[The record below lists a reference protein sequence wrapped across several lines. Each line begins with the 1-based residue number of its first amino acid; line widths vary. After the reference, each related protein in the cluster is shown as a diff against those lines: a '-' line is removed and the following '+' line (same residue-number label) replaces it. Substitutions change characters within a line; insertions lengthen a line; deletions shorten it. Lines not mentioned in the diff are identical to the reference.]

1 MKQCQRHALARC
13 FLLLR
18 RHCLGRRRRLPLRL
32 RGLRCA
38 VARHFGAGCRCLLTA
53 QVGWSAGVYF
63 FSPSRW
69 HARED
74 KSTARWLQYSSQASE
89 VRDVCIYKYIYT
101 SRERCLYTL
110 LFTCGYACART
121 CVNVAT
127 RMHVELRVSIFGFW
141 VLASVV
147 RFTVFGF
154 RRSSVECRVSVFE
167 FRFSGFDIRC
177 SCMLQYLCICEYT
190 SICFPYVPSLS
201 LRCRFVRKWH

>member
-1 MKQCQRHALARC
+1 MKQCQRHAVARC

-63 FSPSRW
+63 YSPSRW

-89 VRDVCIYKYIYT
+89 VRDVYVYIYI
-101 SRERCLYTL
+101 ERCIYTL

-141 VLASVV
+141 VLAFVV

-167 FRFSGFDIRC
+167 FRFSGFDFRW
-177 SCMLQYLCICEYT
+177 SCMLQYMYM
-190 SICFPYVPSLS
+190 YVYIYIYIYIN
-201 LRCRFVRKWH
+201 K